1 MTSELITVEYKGPAV
16 RQVGSDPWYEV
27 RAWWRME
34 GDRSIGNVKRAA
46 GDELKRHV
54 KADHVEFVSMDMDTH
69 GHPSMNAMLTFRVFT
84 AEQFTARAELRARV
98 YAECNGCREAAP
110 GYLVRMTASS
120 MEHALCFGCWHP
132 IKATCKVLHWIKAN
146 GRIQI

>member
-1 MTSELITVEYKGPAV
+1 MTSELITVEYKGPAS
-16 RQVGSDPWYEV
+16 RQVGNIPCHDV

-98 YAECNGCREAAP
+98 YTTCEGCGRTQPGQVVRTEADNAER
-110 GYLVRMTASS
+110 V
-120 MEHALCFGCWHP
+120 LCFECWHP